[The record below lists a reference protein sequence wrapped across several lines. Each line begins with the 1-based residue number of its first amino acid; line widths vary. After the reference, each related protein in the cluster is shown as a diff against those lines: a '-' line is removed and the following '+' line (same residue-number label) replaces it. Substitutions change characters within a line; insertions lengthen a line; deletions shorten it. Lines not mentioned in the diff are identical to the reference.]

1 MRHLLWVCALASSAS
16 AAFGQQPDTTT
27 PKPALEQ
34 GHAADSLELAL
45 RPDCLRPSADTARPS
60 SASPRS
66 PEEAPSAAT
75 DSLCLTRERAIAEA
89 LARNPQLQVAAE
101 QLAQARA
108 RKVQA
113 TAIPDPAFSAAFD
126 QSPGLFGAGGSTE
139 RSVIASLTIPFV
151 DKFRLQGRIGT
162 ADVHS
167 ATFSAAL
174 TRQLIASQTSQTY
187 DSLLAA
193 LRRERDLGEAKALA
207 QDFVRRAQARYNA
220 GTTPKLDLVRAQVE
234 LGQAENQ
241 LIANARDVA
250 NARAALNRL
259 VGRPLGAPIA
269 AADSLAVPPVLP
281 DLGRLEA
288 AALAGRPELSDLKSQ
303 QEGARA
309 TTGLA
314 REYWLPDL
322 TVGISRDYADPG
334 PGVVFTGVS
343 FPIPLFFWQHSRG
356 EIGEARHRELEL
368 AAAYRDLEG
377 QVGQDLRA
385 AYAAADA
392 ARRQVVYLRDELLP
406 LARQAYRIASVSY
419 GLGGSSALELL
430 DARRNLLDAESQYTD
445 ALAAASSTRADLQR
459 AAATPL
465 DTFETGDTHDR

>member
-1 MRHLLWVCALASSAS
+1 MRHLLMVCALAFSAS
-16 AAFGQQPDTTT
+16 AAFGQQPDTISRQPGLYATR
-27 PKPALEQ
+27 A
-34 GHAADSLELAL
+34 GDSLDRAL
-45 RPDCLRPSADTARPS
+45 RPDCLRPGVDSAP
-60 SASPRS
+60 
-66 PEEAPSAAT
+66 T
-75 DSLCLTRERAIAEA
+75 DSLCLTRQQVIAEA
-89 LARNPQLQVAAE
+89 LSHNPQLQVSAE
-101 QLAQARA
+101 QVAQARA

-113 TAIPDPAFSAAFD
+113 TAIPDPAFSAVFD
-126 QSPGLFGAGGSTE
+126 QSPGLFGAGGTTE
-139 RSVIASLTIPFV
+139 RSVSGTLTIPFL

-162 ADVHS
+162 ADIHS

-207 QDFVRRAQARYNA
+207 QDFLRRAEARYNA

-234 LGQAENQ
+234 LAQAENQ
-241 LIANARDVA
+241 LIANVRDVA

-259 VGRPLGAPIA
+259 VGRPLGAPIS
-269 AADSLAVPPVLP
+269 AADSLAVPPALP
-281 DLGRLEA
+281 DLGRLET
-288 AALAGRPELSDLKSQ
+288 AALAARPELGDLKSQ

-309 TTGLA
+309 ATGLA

-322 TVGISRDYADPG
+322 TVGISHDYADPG
-334 PGVVFTGVS
+334 PGVLFTGVS
-343 FPIPLFFWQHSRG
+343 LPIPLFFWQHSRG

-368 AAAYRDLEG
+368 AAAYRDLQG
-377 QVGQDLRA
+377 QVRQDLRA
-385 AYAAADA
+385 SYSAAAA
-392 ARRQVVYLRDELLP
+392 ALRQAVYIRDELLP

-445 ALAAASSTRADLQR
+445 ALAAANSTRADLQR

-465 DTFETGDTHDR
+465 DTFETGDIHDR